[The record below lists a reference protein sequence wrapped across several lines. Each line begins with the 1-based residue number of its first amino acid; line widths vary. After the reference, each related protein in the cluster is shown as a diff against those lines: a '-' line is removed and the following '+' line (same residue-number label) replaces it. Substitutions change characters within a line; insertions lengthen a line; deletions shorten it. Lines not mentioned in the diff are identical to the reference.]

1 MMSVPFGAK
10 ERTREI
16 SGAWASE
23 GVLGEKDLSSLH
35 WEKGYGKVRQQAQ
48 RGADMEGTVWQYN
61 VRTELHGV
69 EA

>member
-35 WEKGYGKVRQQAQ
+35 WKRDTGRSDSKPGVGR
-48 RGADMEGTVWQYN
+48 
-61 VRTELHGV
+61 HGGDRV
-69 EA
+69 AV